1 MGGIDMEIRHRRY
14 KIAVNALRALIVFVG
29 FALIPSVFGGYEFG
43 YYETGSFFIRLAAD
57 VTLFFGL
64 LKLERKCT
72 YVYDFTSHF
81 IEEES
86 IHSKKE
92 GS

>member
-43 YYETGSFFIRLAAD
+43 YYETGSFFIRLASDTGYAAGWNYSGASW
-57 VTLFFGL
+57 T
-64 LKLERKCT
+64 
-72 YVYDFTSHF
+72 TS
-81 IEEES
+81 S
-86 IHSKKE
+86 CC
-92 GS
+92 